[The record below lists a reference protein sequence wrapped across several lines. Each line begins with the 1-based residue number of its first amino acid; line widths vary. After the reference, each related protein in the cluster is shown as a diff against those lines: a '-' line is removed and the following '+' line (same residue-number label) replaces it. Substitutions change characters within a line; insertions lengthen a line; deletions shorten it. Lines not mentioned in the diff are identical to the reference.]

1 MSLLIY
7 YNQHHANLK
16 SKDLKPIKL
25 WRSGDPETWKSK
37 MNLKPGNI
45 NPRNLRSRNSQNL
58 QPEDLGLTY
67 RVIMIRFLPIKFKP
81 KSRTPTSDIE
91 NEILKLKNK
100 KILTWYQD
108 LRPRNLQYRTLYP
121 KS

>member
-1 MSLLIY
+1 MSLLMY

-25 WRSGDPETWKSK
+25 WRSGDSETWKSK

-45 NPRNLRSRNSQNL
+45 NPRNAQNL
-58 QPEDLGLTY
+58 QPKDLGLTY
-67 RVIMIRFLPIKFKP
+67 RVIMIRFLPIKFKS

-91 NEILKLKNK
+91 NEILKLKK
-100 KILTWYQD
+100 
-108 LRPRNLQYRTLYP
+108 
-121 KS
+121 

>member
-1 MSLLIY
+1 
-7 YNQHHANLK
+7 
-16 SKDLKPIKL
+16 
-25 WRSGDPETWKSK
+25 

-67 RVIMIRFLPIKFKP
+67 RVPIKFKP

-100 KILTWYQD
+100 KILT
-108 LRPRNLQYRTLYP
+108 
-121 KS
+121 

>member
-1 MSLLIY
+1 MSLLVY

-16 SKDLKPIKL
+16 CKDLKPIKL

-45 NPRNLRSRNSQNL
+45 NPTNLKSRNSQNL
-58 QPEDLGLTY
+58 HPEDLGLTY
-67 RVIMIRFLPIKFKP
+67 RVIMIRFPPIKFKS

-91 NEILKLKNK
+91 NEILKLKK
-100 KILTWYQD
+100 
-108 LRPRNLQYRTLYP
+108 
-121 KS
+121 